1 MFARLMELAPTL
13 KKHVGIVHTAAPLTL
28 VQRKSFSVLVYNAY
42 PELLT
47 KREHSI
53 PVRTLTELIG
63 WTESNN
69 IPLLQAALLELISMP
84 IQWVDAENKRWSA
97 TTYLSYVEI
106 SGGECRYQM
115 ADFLARQLYNPA
127 VYARISMDTL
137 RGFKTRYGLTLYE
150 NCARYRPNG
159 DFRGGTP
166 EWDVDVFRQLMGVA
180 DTPLYQTFKELN
192 RRIIKPAVEEVN
204 AVSEIV
210 LEARFKKAGKVIKS
224 LAFSV
229 KDNSQLQL
237 NFEFPNTGGLE
248 HSLVVDVYD
257 RYGVPRMLA
266 LQWLESHGEERFR
279 EVIRMTDE
287 LVAQGKAKA
296 PVGFMRRAFE
306 QGYLAPADT
315 IEEKKK
321 LKAQRKEA
329 KKKSEH
335 SIRVAAALAETAA
348 KSEHEKHLRLANAAR
363 TRFDRLPED
372 EQNVILQTISES
384 STLFRERL
392 AKSGVKGLGLL
403 ESLLT
408 SYLCEIWDIT
418 G

>member
-1 MFARLMELAPTL
+1 MDLAPTL

-159 DFRGGTP
+159 DFQGGTP
-166 EWDVDVFRQLMGVA
+166 EWDVDTFRKLMGVA

-192 RRIIKPAVEEVN
+192 RRIIKPALQEVN
-204 AVSEIV
+204 EVSEILV
-210 LEARFKKAGKVIKS
+210 EVRFKKAGKVVKAI
-224 LAFSV
+224 AFSV

-237 NFEFPNTGGLE
+237 NFEFPNAGGLK
-248 HSLVVDVYD
+248 HPLVVDVYD
-257 RYGVPRMLA
+257 RYGVPKMLA
-266 LQWLESHGEERFR
+266 LEWLQSHGEERFR
-279 EVIRMTDE
+279 EVIKMTDD
-287 LVAQGKAKA
+287 LVAQGKAKT
-296 PVGFMRRAFE
+296 PVGFMRKAFE
-306 QGYLAPADT
+306 KGYLSPLDPVA
-315 IEEKKK
+315 EQKK
-321 LKAQRKEA
+321 LKAQRSNA
-329 KKKSEH
+329 KRITEQSL
-335 SIRVAAALAETAA
+335 RVATVAAESIA
-348 KSEHEKHLRLANAAR
+348 KTEHEKHLKLTEIARFKFSQLPDGDQNA
-363 TRFDRLPED
+363 
-372 EQNVILQTISES
+372 ILKTVSEGS
-384 STLFRERL
+384 NLFRERL
-392 AKSGVKGLGLL
+392 AKSGAKGLGLL

-408 SYLCEIWDIT
+408 SHLCEIWGIT
-418 G
+418 NEECEI